1 MSVVEV
7 AGSNTSTPNLP
18 APAYAAANARF
29 LITDWVRVAG
39 ARLSE
44 TGVLFA
50 RAAWIVRDQQLAY
63 DVSVLEH
70 QIWRLENPHK
80 RAEVNLNEVGQGLLV
95 YATALEPAVDKT
107 QLQLENLRG
116 GFD

>member
-50 RAAWIVRDQQLAY
+50 RAA
-63 DVSVLEH
+63 
-70 QIWRLENPHK
+70 
-80 RAEVNLNEVGQGLLV
+80 RAESQNLVALPVRRVPSRLDSHLGERSLVRPVGIRYRQS
-95 YATALEPAVDKT
+95 
-107 QLQLENLRG
+107 
-116 GFD
+116 